1 MHCRNEPREGVT
13 ACHLG
18 DLTSCTEQSGTTYS
32 HSGSWTPGAPCE
44 VRTVTSAP
52 ADDSQ
57 STLFLQLSLLLPLPP
72 SLSQL
77 SPLSWLLSLPLSAFT
92 LLSLSISLSPA
103 SLAPS
108 HQSFTCWPHSQL
120 FRLTHSPSE
129 HPLYCSSL
137 LPLPLFL
144 FLSLLPLSLT
154 HTYTHTYVLSSCHFL
169 HLHPLCLLSSS
180 RTQCATCVRKPQTQ
194 TIAPIPNYQH
204 QPYPLYSGRP
214 FPQSSI

>member
-1 MHCRNEPREGVT
+1 MHRRNEPCEGVT
-13 ACHLG
+13 AHHLG

-32 HSGSWTPGAPCE
+32 HSGSWTPGAPRE
-44 VRTVTSAP
+44 VRTVTSSP

-57 STLFLQLSLLLPLPP
+57 STLLLQLSLSLPLPP

-77 SPLSWLLSLPLSAFT
+77 SPLSRLLCVYSSLSL
-92 LLSLSISLSPA
+92 SLSPA
-103 SLAPS
+103 SLAAS

-137 LPLPLFL
+137 LPLPPSPS
-144 FLSLLPLSLT
+144 LSLPSHSVS
-154 HTYTHTYVLSSCHFL
+154 HTYTYVLSSCHFL
-169 HLHPLCLLSSS
+169 HLHPLCLLWGS
-180 RTQCATCVRKPQTQ
+180 RTHCATCVRKPQTQ

-204 QPYPLYSGRP
+204 QPYPL
-214 FPQSSI
+214 